1 MNKSIKLLILLFI
14 MEFLVILNIYN
25 GDLTNL
31 HENIEYGLWYIFALI
46 FILYLKKNSD
56 SRKNSDRKKNILKK
70 SLIIIFL
77 GILSNIWWY
86 LAYPW
91 RRDSDKILISID
103 ENQNINK
110 KTFFNKIK
118 KVNRPRHRTEYYLTH
133 GVLSAYLF
141 SVIIQSIK

>member
-14 MEFLVILNIYN
+14 MEFLVILNIYDGN
-25 GDLTNL
+25 LTNL

-56 SRKNSDRKKNILKK
+56 RRKNILKK

-86 LAYPW
+86 FAYPW

-103 ENQNINK
+103 ENEIINK
-110 KTFFNKIK
+110 KTFYNKIK
-118 KVNRPRHRTEYYLTH
+118 KVNRPRHRTEYYITH

-141 SVIIQSIK
+141 SVIIQSII